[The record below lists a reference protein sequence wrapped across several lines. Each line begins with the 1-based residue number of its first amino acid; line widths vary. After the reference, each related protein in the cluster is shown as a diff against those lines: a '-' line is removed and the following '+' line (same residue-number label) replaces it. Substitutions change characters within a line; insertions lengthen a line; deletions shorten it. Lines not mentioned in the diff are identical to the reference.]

1 MSSGPAA
8 DGDGVA
14 HCARL
19 SPRRPHR
26 ASRIR
31 PRCEGSPSGGSPG
44 QAKDEGDD
52 IIFEGIGRGVAA
64 ARVGPGPSDE
74 LPVPAQQRRR
84 RDKEGRP
91 APSGEQPCEGGEHGA
106 IGRGVPR
113 TCHLA
118 SQHRQLVAEH
128 GDLDVLFVRCWP
140 EPEQVDQAADEQ
152 EGERTDH
159 RNDPDSCAAPLLRR

>member
-1 MSSGPAA
+1 
-8 DGDGVA
+8 
-14 HCARL
+14 L

-84 RDKEGRP
+84 RDEEDSP
-91 APSGEQPCEGGEHGA
+91 ALTAEQPCKRGQHGA
-106 IGRGVPR
+106 INRGVPR

-118 SQHRQLVAEH
+118 AQHSQLMAEH
-128 GDLDVLFVRCWP
+128 GDLDVLLVRSRP
-140 EPEQVDQAADEQ
+140 EPEEV
-152 EGERTDH
+152 
-159 RNDPDSCAAPLLRR
+159 